1 MVASIIVASKDGE
14 ITPQDWHYG
23 HSPGKPKSGSMP
35 TFGRGQIGRNAMKR
49 YVIERNVNGIGGK
62 DQKGLSAVAGQSND
76 ALSKLR
82 PRIQWQESFVTG
94 DKTFCIYLAEDEA
107 VIREHARLSGFP
119 ANIITE
125 VKAVIDPAT
134 AA

>member
-1 MVASIIVASKDGE
+1 MALLTLAEQAE
-14 ITPQDWHYG
+14 IRLNAFVQTSW
-23 HSPGKPKSGSMP
+23 K
-35 TFGRGQIGRNAMKR
+35 RRNPMKK
-49 YVIERNVNGIGGK
+49 YVIERGVPGIGAM
-62 DQKGLSAVAGQSND
+62 DQKGLSEVAHQSNG
-76 ALSKLR
+76 ALEKLK

-94 DKTFCIYLAEDEA
+94 DKTYCIYLAEDEA

>member
-1 MVASIIVASKDGE
+1 
-14 ITPQDWHYG
+14 
-23 HSPGKPKSGSMP
+23 
-35 TFGRGQIGRNAMKR
+35 MKK
-49 YVIERNVNGIGGK
+49 YVIERNVAGVGNN
-62 DQKGLSAVAGQSND
+62 DRNGLSGIANQSNA
-76 ALSKLR
+76 ALAKLR

-134 AA
+134 AV